1 MIKLPDKCDASRQY
15 HNNGPLFQGFSL
27 LMNLG
32 ALPLIFSLAGEL
44 RAVVET
50 SGVPIV
56 DLLQEL
62 GAGGTPMVTLC
73 HYLDV

>member
-1 MIKLPDKCDASRQY
+1 
-15 HNNGPLFQGFSL
+15 
-27 LMNLG
+27 MNLR

-44 RAVVET
+44 RAWVET
-50 SGVPIV
+50 SGVPIA

-73 HYLDV
+73 HYLGV